1 MSKPRPCPDCQT
13 KGDFN
18 FMVYSPKNRRY
29 ICPKCTGIWTPKQRD
44 DDRAAKL
51 VEDELDEIGGLM
63 VEMYPA
69 NLPAKDPIPAGQALK
84 GGGGSKSK
92 ASKKAT
98 KKKSLN
104 QLYREL

>member
-1 MSKPRPCPDCQT
+1 MNKPRLCPDCQA
-13 KGDFN
+13 KGNFN
-18 FMVYSPKNRRY
+18 FMLYSPKNRRY
-29 ICPKCTGIWTPKQRD
+29 ICPKCTGVWTPKLRD

-51 VEDELDEIGGLM
+51 VEDEIGGLM
-63 VEMYPA
+63 TQLYPA
-69 NLPAKDPIPAGQALK
+69 NLPAKDPIPAGEALK

-92 ASKKAT
+92 AGGKKPV